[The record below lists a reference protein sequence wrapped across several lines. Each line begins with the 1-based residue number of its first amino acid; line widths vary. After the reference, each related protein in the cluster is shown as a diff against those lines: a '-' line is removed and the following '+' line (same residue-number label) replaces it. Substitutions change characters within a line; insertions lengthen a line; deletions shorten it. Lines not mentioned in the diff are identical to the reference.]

1 MAGEVTIVGD
11 IIPDVGGS
19 TGDYRLLWGTVVL
32 DGTNPTPVTLTNYVQ
47 SIDFG
52 VANIVATASP
62 GDDPIVV
69 CVSTSAAVL
78 NIEAYKTDGS
88 DPTLVDSTN
97 NTVSI
102 AWFAIGPKKGK

>member
-1 MAGEVTIVGD
+1 MATVIVGD

-19 TGDYRLLWGTVVL
+19 TGDYRILWGTVTL

-52 VANIVATASP
+52 VANIIATASP
-62 GDDPIVV
+62 GDDPTQV
-69 CVSTSAAVL
+69 CVSVAAAVL

-88 DPTLVDSTN
+88 DPTLVDSADNSTE
-97 NTVSI
+97 I
-102 AWFAIGPKKGK
+102 AWFAIGPKK